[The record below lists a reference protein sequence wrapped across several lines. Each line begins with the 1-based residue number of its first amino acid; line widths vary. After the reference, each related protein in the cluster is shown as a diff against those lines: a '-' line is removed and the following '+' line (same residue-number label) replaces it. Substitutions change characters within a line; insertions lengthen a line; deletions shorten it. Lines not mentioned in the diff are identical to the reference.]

1 MFLVE
6 LSSWQFYLD
15 KVLYA
20 RKTGDIEEIA
30 GNGVR
35 GDDIT
40 VEDAMVSRN
49 VSKAAHKIKDFSNKE
64 AENCVFWWTW
74 NGTWILLAAIWY
86 CLPSTWK
93 TVCFWT

>member
-1 MFLVE
+1 MPRNRNSKNSKNNNSSICSWLSFLPDK
-6 LSSWQFYLD
+6 FYLD

-74 NGTWILLAAIWY
+74 NGT
-86 CLPSTWK
+86 
-93 TVCFWT
+93 